1 MWPAPFPEGRAP
13 RDGFTLVEVV
23 VVMLV
28 LALLA
33 SGLALPIAAQL
44 QMRRQE
50 EARRQ
55 MEDAR
60 DALLGFA
67 AAHGRLPCPALD
79 ASLGQE
85 SFAPGGDAANGE
97 CADFHGGFLPGAALG
112 LAPLDSEGF
121 LRDPWSTPRNRVRY
135 AVSGVTVN
143 GVRYALTRA
152 NGLQSATLQGI
163 GDAPHYLFVCSS
175 GATAS
180 AAGCGPA
187 ANHLTRK
194 AAFVLL
200 SLGPNAGSVPAAA
213 SDEARNLDGDAV
225 FVSRDPSDAPGREF
239 DDVVQ
244 WASVHLV
251 VHRLLSAGRLP

>member
-97 CADFHGGFLPGAALG
+97 CADFRGGFLPGAALG

-135 AVSGVTVN
+135 AVSGVTVK
-143 GVRYALTRA
+143 
-152 NGLQSATLQGI
+152 GI